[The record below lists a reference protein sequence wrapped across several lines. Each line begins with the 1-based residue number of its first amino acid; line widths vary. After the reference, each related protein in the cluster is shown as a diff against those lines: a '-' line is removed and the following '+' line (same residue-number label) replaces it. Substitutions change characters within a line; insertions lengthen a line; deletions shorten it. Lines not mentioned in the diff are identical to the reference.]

1 MEKKGSEIRLA
12 AVMVTR
18 IDSFDRILGRDE
30 AEAVKLLDFHNAY
43 IGDIVEHHK
52 GKVIN
57 TEGETLTA
65 EYNNAKNAV
74 ACGLAIQKA
83 LVEYNR
89 GVSLNNRFRLRI
101 GIHLGDFQF
110 QGSEITGKN
119 LKIVSGL
126 LGLSSPGRIC
136 LSADIFDAVSGK
148 LKVRAESLGEKLLE
162 GVEEKIQVYE
172 LFPGLR
178 RTAAA
183 RSTER
188 NERAEREAA
197 EDTEE
202 SSRSSRLLSGNSF
215 LDRVDQSRGV
225 AMDSFQDRHPEA
237 GRKLLSFID
246 RLAQKGVLKKVVR
259 KDGISEYSLA
269 SIKDLSNLKK
279 AFEKDREAPKPLP
292 GGGYIIKPSIF
303 AVGIAGL
310 AGISILIGI
319 LSSGFVFPIIIIA
332 GVLFWAGPRRKRW
345 NRWNRWE
352 EGWQSRRPVRNDYF
366 EARGGSESH
375 RSVVSR
381 SEDAI
386 LLEARETV
394 AKVVSELKASS
405 ELASRLG
412 NDILS
417 LLDEYVGHMEPLAER
432 SGEINRLLK
441 TMPIEALEKDREK
454 LLDILKKGVDENV
467 KKDYEHSIRQIEKQ
481 RVYYE
486 KLQNQREL
494 IQRKLKS
501 ALSSLKQ
508 LHANIERMK
517 GVTASQEDYSLDSL
531 MEKSRELSAFLD
543 NLKREHDF
551 LD

>member
-1 MEKKGSEIRLA
+1 MGKKESEIRLS

-30 AEAVKLLDFHNAY
+30 KEAAKLLDFHNAY
-43 IGDIVEHHK
+43 IGDVVEQHK

-57 TEGETLTA
+57 TEGETLSA
-65 EYNNAKNAV
+65 EFNNAKNAV
-74 ACGLAIQKA
+74 ACGIAIQKG

-110 QGSEITGKN
+110 QGSKIIGKN

-126 LGLSSPGRIC
+126 QGLASPGRIC
-136 LSADIFDAVSGK
+136 LSTEIFDAVSSK
-148 LKVRAESLGEKLLE
+148 LKVRVEYLGEKLLE
-162 GVEEKIQVYE
+162 GVEEKIQVYK

-178 RTAAA
+178 GTADS

-188 NERAEREAA
+188 NERAEKETAG
-197 EDTEE
+197 DTDY
-202 SSRSSRLLSGNSF
+202 SSRSTRRLSGNSF

-225 AMDSFQDRHPEA
+225 AMDGFQDRHPEA

-246 RLAQKGVLKKVVR
+246 RLAQKGVLERVVR
-259 KDGISEYSLA
+259 KDGVSEYSLA

-319 LSSGFVFPIIIIA
+319 LSSGFVLPIIIIA
-332 GVLFWAGPRRKRW
+332 GVLFWAGPRKR
-345 NRWNRWE
+345 RWNRWE
-352 EGWQSRRPVRNDYF
+352 EGWQSRRPVQSGS
-366 EARGGSESH
+366 EERGGSESH
-375 RSVVSR
+375 RGAVSR
-381 SEDAI
+381 SEDAT

-417 LLDEYVGHMEPLAER
+417 LLDEYVSHMELLAER

-441 TMPIEALEKDREK
+441 TMPIEALEKDRKK
-454 LLDILKKGVDENV
+454 LLDIIKKGVDENV

-501 ALSSLKQ
+501 AQSSLKQ
-508 LHANIERMK
+508 LHINIERMK

-531 MEKSRELSAFLD
+531 IEKSRELSAFLD
-543 NLKREHDF
+543 DLKREHDF

>member
-1 MEKKGSEIRLA
+1 MEKKGSEIRLS

-18 IDSFDRILGRDE
+18 IDSFDRILARDE
-30 AEAVKLLDFHNAY
+30 TEAAKLLDFHNAY

-65 EYNNAKNAV
+65 EFTNAKNAV
-74 ACGLAIQKA
+74 GCGLAIQKG

-110 QGSEITGKN
+110 QGSKIIGKN

-126 LGLSSPGRIC
+126 QGLASPGRIC
-136 LSADIFDAVSGK
+136 LSTEIFNAVSNK
-148 LKVRAESLGEKLLE
+148 LKVRVECLGEKLLE
-162 GVEEKIQVYE
+162 GVEEKIQVYK

-178 RTAAA
+178 GTADS
-183 RSTER
+183 RRIER
-188 NERAEREAA
+188 NERAEKETA
-197 EDTEE
+197 EGTGE
-202 SSRSSRLLSGNSF
+202 SSRSTRLLSGDSF

-225 AMDSFQDRHPEA
+225 PMDGFQDRHPEA
-237 GRKLLSFID
+237 GMKLLSFID
-246 RLAQKGVLKKVVR
+246 RLARKGVLERVVR
-259 KDGISEYSLA
+259 KDGVTEYSLA

-292 GGGYIIKPSIF
+292 RGGYIIKPSIF

-319 LSSGFVFPIIIIA
+319 LSDGFIFPIIIIA
-332 GVLFWAGPRRKRW
+332 GVLLWAGPKRR
-345 NRWNRWE
+345 RWNRWE
-352 EGWQSRRPVRNDYF
+352 EGWQSRRPVRKES
-366 EARGGSESH
+366 EARVGSESH
-375 RSVVSR
+375 RGAISR

-386 LLEARETV
+386 LLEARSMV
-394 AKVVSELKASS
+394 AKVISELKTSS

-412 NDILS
+412 NDIFS

-432 SGEINRLLK
+432 SGEITRLVK
-441 TMPIEALEKDREK
+441 TMPVEALERDREK

-508 LHANIERMK
+508 LHINIERMK

-543 NLKREHDF
+543 DLKREHDF